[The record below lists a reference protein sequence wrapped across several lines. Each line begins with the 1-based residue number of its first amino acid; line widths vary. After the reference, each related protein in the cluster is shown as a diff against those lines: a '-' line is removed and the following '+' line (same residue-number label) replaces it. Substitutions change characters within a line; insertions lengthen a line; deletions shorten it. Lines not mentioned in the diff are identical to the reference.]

1 MYTRMIYNIILSI
14 LLHIEKI
21 LKMEPYVLSW
31 IVVVALIT
39 GVCTLSGPEFEA
51 LVDGTLKQV
60 RR

>member
-39 GVCTLSGPEFEA
+39 GVSTLSGPEFEA

-60 RR
+60 GR